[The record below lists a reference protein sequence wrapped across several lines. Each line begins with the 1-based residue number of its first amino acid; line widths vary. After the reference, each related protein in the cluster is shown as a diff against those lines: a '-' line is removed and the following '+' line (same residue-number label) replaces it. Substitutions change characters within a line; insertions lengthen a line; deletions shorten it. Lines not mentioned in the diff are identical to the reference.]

1 MTFAVDHCYKHAG
14 HSVRPVWTSDAGSM
28 AADTAKTRWPK
39 TVQNMVEDMEQ
50 STREVA
56 AMELEKKEEGL
67 GIAEE
72 LKRIGKEIQRD
83 GRLQ

>member
-1 MTFAVDHCYKHAG
+1 
-14 HSVRPVWTSDAGSM
+14 M

-56 AMELEKKEEGL
+56 AMELEKREEGL
-67 GIAEE
+67 RIVEE
-72 LKRIGKEIQRD
+72 LKRVGEEIQRD

>member
-1 MTFAVDHCYKHAG
+1 MTFAVDRRYKHAED
-14 HSVRPVWTSDAGSM
+14 SVRPVWTNDARSM

-39 TVQNMVEDMEQ
+39 TVQNMVEDMDQ

-67 GIAEE
+67 RIAEE
-72 LKRIGKEIQRD
+72 LKRISKEIQRNE
-83 GRLQ
+83 RLQ